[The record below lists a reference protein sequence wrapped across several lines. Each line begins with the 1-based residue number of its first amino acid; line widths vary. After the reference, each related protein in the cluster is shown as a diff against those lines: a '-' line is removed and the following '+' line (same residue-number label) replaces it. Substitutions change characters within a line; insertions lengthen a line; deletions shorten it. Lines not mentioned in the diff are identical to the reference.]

1 MIPNLVTCMGVE
13 QNFKAF
19 KYAYTQASEPI
30 LQVRLMRSIYN
41 VFCRSKSNTEI
52 ISSICFSNAQ
62 VSNSFDVQPNL
73 INPSTAS
80 KKTIHAKNGR
90 SNAKV
95 SSPTHLVDGVR
106 TVKKTRLSKAF
117 TIPERITVSDACHVE
132 IWHREDLT

>member
-80 KKTIHAKNGR
+80 KKTVHAKNGS
-90 SNAKV
+90 SNAKA
-95 SSPTHLVDGVR
+95 SFPTHLVDGVR
-106 TVKKTRLSKAF
+106 TMKKTRLSKAF

-132 IWHREDLT
+132 IWHREGLT